1 MDKKSKSEKKRQKLV
16 DHILDE
22 LVIRKFTEYEARG
35 LIRDL
40 NWAVYKCIS
49 AHKEEKKFKKA

>member
-1 MDKKSKSEKKRQKLV
+1 MNKKAKSEKKRQKLV

-22 LVIRKFTEYEARG
+22 FVTRKFTEDEARG

-40 NWAVYKCIS
+40 NWAVDKCIS